1 MPTLYKKTVVLI
13 RSLFT
18 YLRLMPA
25 RRLVREAQHHKLPR
39 AIRYALSRQELNPPF
54 PSGTACSE
62 CRFAALDTPYG
73 RFSVHV
79 VFRQDCSFKV
89 RVPGLKIFPRRL
101 ASSWY
106 THLHSP
112 SQLHDDTL
120 ITSKFI
126 IQDYLPDRPPRSSPP
141 TPIPGSQPISAP
153 ATPLSPPNSYQTGPT
168 IGTSP
173 AGYTYLSSSKRA
185 PPAVYSLTRLTIATA
200 LQSTSAPVLSSATF
214 LTNAPLGGG
223 VYYRYAPQCLRLT
236 ASP

>member
-39 AIRYALSRQELNPPF
+39 AIRYALSRQEFNPPF
-54 PSGTACSE
+54 PSGTGCSE

-89 RVPGLKIFPRRL
+89 RIPGLRIFPRRL
-101 ASSWY
+101 ASSSPF
-106 THLHSP
+106 THLRSH

-173 AGYTYLSSSKRA
+173 AGYTYLSSSKRTPA
-185 PPAVYSLTRLTIATA
+185 AVYSLTRLTIAISAAKHVGPRA
-200 LQSTSAPVLSSATF
+200 LLCHIP
-214 LTNAPLGGG
+214 N
-223 VYYRYAPQCLRLT
+223 
-236 ASP
+236 